1 MSINAPMEIKNN
13 AAKTSLRGIVST
25 FAMAALLDSATI
37 TPAKKAPV
45 ATDNPSPFATNDNP
59 NANPRITTSSI
70 A

>member
-1 MSINAPMEIKNN
+1 MEIKNN
-13 AAKTSLRGIVST
+13 AAKTSLRGIVEYFCYGRHFRLSYDYT
-25 FAMAALLDSATI
+25 RQ
-37 TPAKKAPV
+37 KAPV

>member
-1 MSINAPMEIKNN
+1 MEIKNN

-25 FAMAALLDSATI
+25 FAMAPLLDSATI

-45 ATDNPSPFATNDNP
+45 ATDNPSHFATNDNP
-59 NANPRITTSSI
+59 KANPRITTSSI